1 MAMIEIK
8 DLGKIEVDDNFFKLS
23 PKEQNEFV
31 DQAVIQDAIDGS
43 GRAFMTGML
52 FNFRDEI
59 VAALSEPKSFI
70 GSFTDDAAGKDY
82 RKELSRQRL
91 LEEAFRRKNPAA
103 AIASEIAG
111 GVLVPGAAIGQAAK
125 GASLLS
131 KLMRTSGAGAGM
143 GAIAGAGA
151 GTDAESR
158 IGKAGEYGAAGAV
171 LAPVAAAAVPVA
183 GKIAAPIV
191 RTAGR
196 LTEAGIAEPS
206 VRAAR
211 MVARRLKDAGITGDA
226 LEALKRDPKPMALA
240 DISSRG
246 VQSLARLVAQSPG
259 KGAEMA
265 KNLDVRQFGDDAVEG
280 AAKRIEQDLI
290 AAGVPRQT
298 ALEAKSVID
307 QIKGAKA
314 ADAYKASNS
323 FQVTSGLR
331 AKLKPIF
338 DRPSMTNIIGQAKRL
353 AAEEN
358 KPFSG
363 TTIDNIDMN
372 GLDYIQR
379 ALNKKINRAY
389 MTADTQMGKAIK
401 DTRNEFVDIL
411 DDANPAFAAA
421 RSMYADASARQS
433 ALELGRKFKTM
444 RSEGEISDAT
454 KGFGADEMHNFRTG
468 MAQSIRD
475 DIEGAKSGA
484 DFASRIAGNQR
495 QLRQLKEA
503 FPAENIAP
511 LEEALAK
518 ESQMAATR
526 NRTIG
531 GSQTFQTSAES
542 AKAAAEDLTMAR
554 RAVEGTKQGGLV
566 GGIAQSVGPMLESA
580 AMGIGPRT
588 SKQLGELLFSTDP
601 AARAAAISR
610 VQQAR
615 GLGGRALARG
625 PVLPQQPRMPSLAS
639 RVAGGVGRATSG
651 AVPRGLLYSTGQQ
664 VGPQIT
670 SAINPISSAQAS
682 SIEDMAAGG
691 NIVGYET
698 VTDRQGNPVTFAK
711 TSDGRAVRVR

>member
-70 GSFTDDAAGKDY
+70 GSFTDEAAGKDY

-143 GAIAGAGA
+143 GAIAGTGA
-151 GTDAESR
+151 GTDADSR
-158 IGKAGEYGAAGAV
+158 VQKAGEYGVAGAV
-171 LAPVAAAAVPVA
+171 LAPVVAAAVPVA

-206 VRAAR
+206 IRAAR

-259 KGAEMA
+259 KGAELA
-265 KNLDVRQFGDDAVEG
+265 DSLNVRQFGDDAIDG
-280 AAKRIEQDLI
+280 AAKRIEQDLVS
-290 AAGVPRQT
+290 AGVPKQN
-298 ALEAKSVID
+298 ALEAKAGID
-307 QIKGAKA
+307 QIKSAGATQ
-314 ADAYKASNS
+314 AYNKSNA
-323 FQVTSGLR
+323 FEVTEALR
-331 AKLKPIF
+331 NQLKPVF
-338 DRPSMTNIIGQAKRL
+338 SRPSMKGIIAEAKAL
-353 AAEEN
+353 AAENGE
-358 KPFSG
+358 KFSG
-363 TTIDNIDMN
+363 TTLQNIDMK
-372 GLDYIQR
+372 GLDYVQR
-379 ALNKKINRAY
+379 RLRARTSSAY
-389 MTADTQMGKAIK
+389 NSGDGMMGGAIAK
-401 DTRNEFVDIL
+401 TREELVNIL
-411 DDANPAFAAA
+411 DNANDDFRQARGLYSDAM
-421 RSMYADASARQS
+421 SRQE
-433 ALELGRKFKTM
+433 ALALGRKFKTM
-444 RSEGEISDAT
+444 KSEGEIADAT
-454 KGFGADEMHNFRTG
+454 KGFGADEMHNFRVG

-475 DIEGAKSGA
+475 DIEGAKDGA

-526 NRTIG
+526 NRTLF
-531 GSQTFQTSAES
+531 GSQTVQTSAES

-554 RAVEGTKQGGLV
+554 RAVEGAKQGGLV
-566 GGIAQSVGPMLESA
+566 GGVAQSVGPMLESA

-588 SKQLGELLFSTDP
+588 SKQLGDLLFSTDP
-601 AARAAAISR
+601 ASRAAAISR

-625 PVLPQQPRMPSLAS
+625 PVLPQQPKIPSLAS
-639 RVAGGVGRATSG
+639 RIAGEVGRATSG

-691 NIVGYET
+691 NIIGYET
-698 VTDRQGNPVTFAK
+698 VTDRLGERVTYAK
-711 TSDGRAVRVR
+711 TDNGRYIRVN

>member
-1 MAMIEIK
+1 MKKINVQG
-8 DLGKIEVDDNFFKLS
+8 LGEIEVDDNFFKLS
-23 PKEQNEFV
+23 PKEQNDFV
-31 DQAVIQDAIDGS
+31 DQAVIQDAITGT
-43 GRAFMTGML
+43 GKAFMSGML
-52 FNFRDEI
+52 FNFRDEV

-70 GSFTDDAAGKDY
+70 ESFSDESKGQAY
-82 RKELSRQRL
+82 RKELTRQRL
-91 LEEAFRRKNPAA
+91 LESAFRRKEPGL
-103 AIASEIAG
+103 AIGSEILG
-111 GVLVPGAAIGQAAK
+111 GVLVPGGAIGTAARSGTALARLAK
-125 GASLLS
+125 
-131 KLMRTSGAGAGM
+131 TSGAGAGL
-143 GAIAGAGA
+143 GAAAGLGA

-158 IGKAGEYGAAGAV
+158 GQKAAEFGATGAV
-171 LAPVAAAAVPVA
+171 LAPVVAAAVP
-183 GKIAAPIV
+183 AAQAVTVPVV

-196 LTEAGIAEPS
+196 LFEAGVSEPS

-211 MVARRLKDAGITGDA
+211 MVARRLKEAGVTGDA
-226 LEALKRDPKPMALA
+226 LEALKKDPKPMALA
-240 DISSRG
+240 DIDSKG

-259 KGAEMA
+259 KGAELA
-265 KNLDVRQFGDDAVEG
+265 RNLDVRQFGDDAVEG

-353 AAEEN
+353 AAEEG

-401 DTRNEFVDIL
+401 DTRQEFVDIL
-411 DDANPAFAAA
+411 DNANPAFAAA

-444 RSEGEISDAT
+444 RSEGEISEAT

-475 DIEGAKSGA
+475 DLEGARSGA
-484 DFASRIAGNQR
+484 DFASKIAGNQR
-495 QLRQLKEA
+495 QIRQFREA
-503 FPAENIAP
+503 FPEESIKP
-511 LEEALAK
+511 LEEALSK

-526 NRTIG
+526 SRVMG
-531 GSQTFQTSAES
+531 GTQTFQTSAE
-542 AKAAAEDLTMAR
+542 AMRAGAEDLTMAQR
-554 RAVEGTKQGGLV
+554 GMSGARQGGLV
-566 GGIAQSVGPMLESA
+566 GAATEAVEPLARQAISA
-580 AMGIGPRT
+580 VGPRT
-588 SKQLGELLFSTDP
+588 SRELGNLLFATDP

-615 GLGGRALARG
+615 GFGR
-625 PVLPQQPRMPSLAS
+625 PVGAPVVPQTAAAPSMMRRAGQAAS
-639 RVAGGVGRATSG
+639 SAT
-651 AVPRGLLYSTGQQ
+651 PRGLLFSTGQQ
-664 VGPQIT
+664 VAAPFAGMM
-670 SAINPISSAQAS
+670 SPISSAQAS
-682 SIEDMAAGG
+682 SLEDMAAGG
-691 NIVGYET
+691 NIVGYESG
-698 VTDRQGNPVTFAK
+698 VDRQGNPFTFAK
-711 TSDGRAVRVR
+711 MSDGRAVRVR